1 MRSGFDVRP
10 FQWLSIA
17 MSLAQLKDQAAHLPF
32 KEQREL
38 IAFLISLRTEQD
50 ENFKAG
56 LAAKID
62 DKNPANWVELDDLT
76 KRFAN

>member
-1 MRSGFDVRP
+1 MFDAQP
-10 FQWLSIA
+10 FRWLIFA
-17 MSLAQLKDQAAHLPF
+17 MSLTQLKDRAAHLPL

-38 IAFLISLRTEQD
+38 IAFLIALQTDQD
-50 ENFKAG
+50 EDFKRT

-62 DKNPANWVELDDLT
+62 DKNPANWVELDELS

>member
-1 MRSGFDVRP
+1 
-10 FQWLSIA
+10 

-38 IAFLISLRTEQD
+38 IAFLISIRTEQD
-50 ENFKAG
+50 ENFKTT

-62 DKNPANWVELDDLT
+62 DKNPANWVDLDDLT
-76 KRFAN
+76 KRFTN